1 MKWYDIRK
9 RKAVGHMTRRRKLHL
24 GANGRA
30 ILMFELLYKAA
41 SLAVLTPL
49 FYGLTALAL
58 RAYGTSYLSA
68 ANFMPFLRAPVTIVL
83 ALVLAAAAVFHV
95 AYDLSAVLYGLDC
108 SHRGVKTNLYDLA
121 RTGLRRTGRL
131 LRRGAPLLLLYLV
144 LILPLLSFGT
154 TAGLGSALSLP
165 DISGWLL
172 GRHRALRLAVKL
184 LRVPQYLGGLL
195 CIYALHFACL
205 TGTGVRGSLHGSFRL
220 VRRHPLVTA
229 AAIAAWNC
237 VYLALYT
244 LAGALGIAAARLVC
258 GLFLKVELLYAVV
271 LSFSVTFLVVL
282 TVLFLCMTI
291 PASLAVIS
299 GLFYHFIRAD
309 GMPPLPA
316 ADPPR
321 QIAPEKRVRA
331 RRALALAG
339 AVSVLACCVYV
350 NAVRTGAIGLSPG
363 VSVTAHRGD
372 SLHYPEN
379 TLYAFQGAVELGA
392 DCIELDVQQT
402 RDGVLVVQHDASM
415 RRTTGVK
422 KNIWELDY
430 ADIRD
435 LDCGSWFG
443 AEVSDARIPTLEA
456 AIEFARD
463 ADVRL
468 NIELKPTGHETDFAA
483 SVAALIRDMDFTDRC
498 IVTSMSY
505 DTLTELKAADPDL
518 TTAYVMSVAYGRVTD
533 LASADEFSVRSSFVT
548 RPLAWRVHSQGKLLH
563 VWTVNTEGAI
573 EKMLDL
579 GADDLITDNV
589 LLAQEL
595 VAEQRSGSLIR
606 SYVARITGRD
616 EAAPSA

>member
-1 MKWYDIRK
+1 M
-9 RKAVGHMTRRRKLHL
+9 RRRHRHL

-30 ILMFELLYKAA
+30 ILIFELLYKAV

-49 FYGLTALAL
+49 FYALTALAL

-68 ANFMPFLRAPVTIVL
+68 ANFLPFLRAPVTIALAAVL
-83 ALVLAAAAVFHV
+83 LAAAAFQI

-108 SHRGVKTNLYDLA
+108 SRRGAKTNVYDIA
-121 RTGLRRTGRL
+121 RTGLHRTGRL
-131 LRRGAPLLLLYLV
+131 LRRGAPLLLVYLL

-154 TAGLGSALSLP
+154 TAGLGSVLSLP

-172 GRHRALRLAVKL
+172 GRHKTLRIAVKL
-184 LRVPQYLGGLL
+184 LRVPQYLGGLC

-205 TGTGVRGSLHGSFRL
+205 TGTGVRESLRGSFRL
-220 VRRHPLVTA
+220 VRRHPLTTA
-229 AAIAAWNC
+229 AAIAAWNA
-237 VYLALYT
+237 VYLALYS
-244 LAGALGIAAARLVC
+244 LAGALGIAIARIVC
-258 GLFLKVELLYAVV
+258 GAFLKVELLYAVT

-282 TVLFLCMTI
+282 TVLFLCMTV

-299 GLFYHFIRAD
+299 GLFYRFGKKD

-321 QIAPEKRVRA
+321 QIAPEKRTHA
-331 RRALALAG
+331 RRAIAIIGIL
-339 AVSVLACCVYV
+339 SVFACFVYV
-350 NAVRTGAIGLSPG
+350 NAVRAGYVGLSPS
-363 VSVTAHRGD
+363 VTVTAHRGD

-379 TLYAFQGAVELGA
+379 TLYAFQGAVDLGA

-402 RDGVLVVQHDASM
+402 RDGVLIVQHDPSM
-415 RRTTGVK
+415 RRTTGLK
-422 KNIWELDY
+422 KNVWELDY
-430 ADIRD
+430 ADMQD

-443 AEVSDARIPTLEA
+443 KEFSDARIPTLAET
-456 AIEFARD
+456 IEFAKD

-483 SVAALIRDMDFTDRC
+483 SVAALIREMDFTDRC

-533 LASADEFSVRSSFVT
+533 LVSADEFSVRSSFVT
-548 RPLAWRVHSQGKLLH
+548 RPLAWRIHSQDKLLH

-573 EKMLDL
+573 ERMLDL

-589 LLAQEL
+589 VLAQEL
-595 VAEQRSGSLIR
+595 VAEQRSGDLIR
-606 SYVARITGRD
+606 SYVARITGRGD
-616 EAAPSA
+616 ADPTS